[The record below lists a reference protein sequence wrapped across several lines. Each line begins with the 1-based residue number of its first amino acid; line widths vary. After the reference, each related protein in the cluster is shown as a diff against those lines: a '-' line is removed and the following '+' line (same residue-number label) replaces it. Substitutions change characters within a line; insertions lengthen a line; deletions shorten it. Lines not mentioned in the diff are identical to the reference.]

1 MKTLRFYAAALAA
14 FALLSI
20 SNIQAQPQH
29 KPGGWQERMQSE
41 KIAFFTAE
49 LNLSPEEAQ
58 VFWPVYNKLEAE
70 KKELNK
76 AVRTSYKALLEAL
89 NSETVTDKEI
99 DKLLDDYLAAKQANK
114 EAGKGDV
121 KEFRKV
127 LSSKKV
133 AKLYVAEEN
142 FRRNQI
148 HRMKGGA
155 PGQHPGKPGQHGQHP
170 GKPGP
175 RQ

>member
-20 SNIQAQPQH
+20 SNAQSQPQH
-29 KPGGWQERMQSE
+29 KNNGWQERIQSE
-41 KIAFFTAE
+41 KIAFLTAE

-58 VFWPVYNKLEAE
+58 VFWPVYNKIAAE

-76 AVRTSYKALLEAL
+76 AVKTSYKALLEAL
-89 NSETVTDKEI
+89 NSDTATDKEI

-133 AKLYVAEEN
+133 AKLYIAEEN
-142 FRRNQI
+142 FRRQQLQKMRGNHNQ
-148 HRMKGGA
+148 
-155 PGQHPGKPGQHGQHP
+155 GQHY

-175 RQ
+175 RK

>member
-20 SNIQAQPQH
+20 LNAQAQPTH
-29 KPGGWQERMQSE
+29 KHNGWQERIQSE
-41 KIAFFTAE
+41 KIAFLTVE

-58 VFWPVYNKLEAE
+58 VFWPVYNKIAAE

-76 AVRTSYKALLEAL
+76 AVKTSYKALLEAL
-89 NSETVTDKEI
+89 NSDTATDKEI

-127 LSSKKV
+127 LPSKKV
-133 AKLYVAEEN
+133 AKLYVAEEK
-142 FRRNQI
+142 FRRQQLQKMRGNHNQ
-148 HRMKGGA
+148 
-155 PGQHPGKPGQHGQHP
+155 GQHY

-175 RQ
+175 RK

>member
-20 SNIQAQPQH
+20 SNAQAQPQH
-29 KPGGWQERMQSE
+29 KNNGWQERIQSE
-41 KIAFFTAE
+41 KIAFLTAE

-58 VFWPVYNKLEAE
+58 VFWPVYNKIAAE

-76 AVRTSYKALLEAL
+76 AVKTSYKALLEAL
-89 NSETVTDKEI
+89 NSDTATDKEI

-127 LSSKKV
+127 LPSKKV
-133 AKLYVAEEN
+133 AKLYVAEEK
-142 FRRNQI
+142 FRRNQLQ
-148 HRMKGGA
+148 RMKGSHNQG
-155 PGQHPGKPGQHGQHP
+155 HKH
-170 GKPGP
+170 GP
-175 RQ
+175 RN